1 MKNERKTSFTISA
14 HGDSMRKRR
23 ERREVEEFVSF
34 DGFVFLF
41 PLQEESLNRFELF
54 NGTAQF
60 EFLIVHTG
68 HVVEWVSRDAELR
81 KKTTLG
87 VKTLAWKVKEN
98 MTF

>member
-1 MKNERKTSFTISA
+1 
-14 HGDSMRKRR
+14 MRKRR
-23 ERREVEEFVSF
+23 KRREVEELVSF

-41 PLQEESLNRFELF
+41 PLQEESLNLFELF

-68 HVVEWVSRDAELR
+68 HVVEWVSLDAELR

-87 VKTLAWKVKEN
+87 IKRLAREMKEN
-98 MTF
+98 MAF